1 MAQIASTGAEQ
12 AADTAKNTTDTV
24 VEVGK
29 RTADQTATAT
39 REAAERTANVARRGV
54 HAVRQTV
61 EAAAEVESAVAH
73 RAAEGTAELGQALLD
88 LVHQQTRH
96 NLATLTRDPD
106 RARPRGRLGA
116 GHQGRGL
123 GPGGRDPE
131 RVRARQPGAGDAAH
145 AAVPR
150 DRPSGD
156 GLGGGRC
163 QASGPEGGLKRSPL
177 SRAAAFLR

>member
-1 MAQIASTGAEQ
+1 MPTPSNRETMMAQIASTGAEQ

-96 NLATLTRDPD
+96 NLATLTALAHAVDW
-106 RARPRGRLGA
+106 
-116 GHQGRGL
+116 
-123 GPGGRDPE
+123 E
-131 RVRARQPGAGDAAH
+131 RVAKAVDWDRVVEIQSAFVRASFERAMQLTQRYLAVVQAVTVSAADAAQRQAQK
-145 AAVPR
+145 AA
-150 DRPSGD
+150 
-156 GLGGGRC
+156 
-163 QASGPEGGLKRSPL
+163 
-177 SRAAAFLR
+177 